1 MRYALYSL
9 PLTQADNCGNAI
21 LNPGWSHPERKLP
34 SSVLILGRKGC
45 AVIDEEG
52 ERLEIRPSRIALLA
66 AGRRHK
72 GATPIE
78 SPASYFWIHF
88 TASEGGLS
96 LLDEED
102 AGTILS
108 NADIVRHRL
117 VESALLP
124 QSLDLKDDEP
134 FAQYFHALFY
144 EQESPSYTPLRYQA
158 IFREMLIA
166 LTERVIESRRSSRD
180 EAQLT
185 SIVYAVIAEISE
197 HLTDT
202 GLSVKSIATSLR
214 LNPDYLGR
222 RFKDVMG
229 ISIGSYILK
238 KRIRIAEERLQL
250 SHDTVKEVA
259 ERCGFGTMRHFL
271 RQFKG
276 ERGMTP
282 TDMRLH
288 YLARHINNQ

>member
-1 MRYALYSL
+1 MDYALYAL
-9 PLTQADNCGNAI
+9 PLIHADNCGNAV

-34 SSVLILGRKGC
+34 SSVLILGRKGR
-45 AVIDEEG
+45 AVIDDEG
-52 ERLEIRPSRIALLA
+52 ERLEIRPSRIVLLA

-72 GATPIE
+72 GASPIE
-78 SPASYFWIHF
+78 APASYFWIHF
-88 TASEGGLS
+88 TAGEGGLS
-96 LLDEED
+96 RVDEED
-102 AGTILS
+102 ASTILS

-117 VESALLP
+117 GESALVP
-124 QSLDLKDDEP
+124 RSFDLEDDEP
-134 FAQYFHALFY
+134 FTRHFHALFF
-144 EQESPSYTPLRYQA
+144 EQEYPSYTQLKYQT

-166 LTERVIESRRSSRD
+166 LTERLIESRRGSRD
-180 EAQLT
+180 EARLK
-185 SIVYAVIAEISE
+185 SVVYAIIADISE
-197 HLTDT
+197 SLIDPE
-202 GLSVKSIATSLR
+202 LSVKSIATNLR

-238 KRIRIAEERLQL
+238 KRIRLAEERLQF

-271 RQFKG
+271 RQFKS

-282 TDMRLH
+282 TEMRLH